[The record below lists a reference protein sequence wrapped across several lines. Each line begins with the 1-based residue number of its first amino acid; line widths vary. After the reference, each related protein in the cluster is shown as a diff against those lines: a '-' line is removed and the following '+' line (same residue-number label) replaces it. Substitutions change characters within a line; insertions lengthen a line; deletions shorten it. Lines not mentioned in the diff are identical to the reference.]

1 MQTINAKYFIEVAS
15 KELTNR
21 EIMELTDMNAMRLS
35 RIKRGIVEKLDINT
49 VAALATGLRISI
61 DEFHNKA
68 EILRS
73 TGVK

>member
-1 MQTINAKYFIEVAS
+1 MQTINAKYFIEIAS

-49 VAALATGLRISI
+49 VAALATGLKISI
-61 DEFHNKA
+61 DELHHRA